1 MGIVRPV
8 RLKQTKLGQMS
19 CAAVYTRPTALVVT
33 RYVMYVSSG
42 STIFCGLSTRTWMS
56 RRKTSAGR
64 KPSAVGLDGNDTSC
78 KRHRNNVNGRAV
90 LARFVYIKSVA
101 PKYIKT
107 YMCRANRIF
116 CTDSVPNTVIGSRP
130 FLVHSAGGHFR
141 RHWIN
146 KSLPWA
152 HRSAERPERRLFPR
166 RTPRARPCSAAAGRP
181 SQSSRRRVRLRR
193 SSRAETAHRFRLSL
207 AVAARLRKAGG
218 TFQKDRR
225 HTFFPPPPPDN
236 NGDSKICSVISVIL
250 RP

>member
-1 MGIVRPV
+1 
-8 RLKQTKLGQMS
+8 
-19 CAAVYTRPTALVVT
+19 
-33 RYVMYVSSG
+33 
-42 STIFCGLSTRTWMS
+42 
-56 RRKTSAGR
+56 
-64 KPSAVGLDGNDTSC
+64 
-78 KRHRNNVNGRAV
+78 
-90 LARFVYIKSVA
+90 
-101 PKYIKT
+101 
-107 YMCRANRIF
+107 
-116 CTDSVPNTVIGSRP
+116 
-130 FLVHSAGGHFR
+130 VHSAGGHFR

-193 SSRAETAHRFRLSL
+193 SSRAETAHRCFRLSL